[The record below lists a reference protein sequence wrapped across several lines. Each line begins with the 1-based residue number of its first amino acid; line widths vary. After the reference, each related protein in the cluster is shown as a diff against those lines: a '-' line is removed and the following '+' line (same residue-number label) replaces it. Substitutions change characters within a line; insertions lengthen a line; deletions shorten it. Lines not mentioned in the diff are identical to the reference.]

1 MTMES
6 DEAEEEEDEERRN
19 NNTKRDFEALEI
31 TSTFASVCAA
41 SLSAVALSQEVLNS
55 EDSEDSDNF
64 DLRKL
69 PRRQRIDYDHG
80 RVTKQLYDDWLGP
93 TPRFDDDKFK
103 LIFRI
108 LKDRYLRIRED
119 VVNAKIPF
127 YIPKR
132 DAVGRRGAC
141 LDARLLL
148 PLKVLAYG
156 VVANAFFDQFQMS
169 DTFMRHC
176 LLQFD
181 RMMDKLYR
189 EEYLR
194 LPTPEDLKNINNL
207 HHHVHGKEGM
217 FGSLDCMHVYWNK
230 CPMAWQGSYKGAKG
244 KPTVVLEAISD
255 YNLWFWHA
263 SFGFCG
269 SLNDKTIF
277 DLSPFLERLVDG
289 TFSSKEKEAGLIPF
303 KISSRE
309 FNQLYILVDGIYPP
323 FSRFVRG
330 MNVPIYTAEKKF
342 TKWQESTRKDIERAF
357 GVLQGKFQYIARPI
371 EDHGLEQIGKRVK
384 TCLILHN
391 MCVADRIMGGVH
403 ARYNPAARFSTE
415 EASSVEVPSDRERVQ
430 GGPLDPKERSYIGLR
445 KETRQE
451 QELITK
457 RVQWRLLADPVQH
470 VRLHEALLN
479 TFK

>member
-1 MTMES
+1 MDS
-6 DEAEEEEDEERRN
+6 DEEEERRQN
-19 NNTKRDFEALEI
+19 NSKRDFEALEI
-31 TSTFASVCAA
+31 SSTFAAVGAA
-41 SLSAVALSQEVLNS
+41 TLCAVAISQSFQNSENS
-55 EDSEDSDNF
+55 EDSDSF

-69 PRRQRIDYDHG
+69 PRRPRTIYDHE
-80 RVTKQLYDDWLGP
+80 RVTQQLYDDWLGP
-93 TPRFDDDKFK
+93 TRRFDDDKFK

-108 LKDRYLRIRED
+108 SKVRYVKIRDD
-119 VVNAKIPF
+119 VVSSKIPF
-127 YIPKR
+127 YMPKS

-148 PLKVLAYG
+148 PLKVVAYG
-156 VVANAFFDQFQMS
+156 VAPSAFVDQFQMS
-169 DTFMRHC
+169 DSFMRDC
-176 LLQFD
+176 LIQFD
-181 RMMDKLYR
+181 LMMEKLYQ

-207 HHHVHGKEGM
+207 HNHVHGKEGM

-230 CPMAWQGSYKGAKG
+230 CPMAWQGSYTGAKG

-263 SFGFCG
+263 SFGYCG

-277 DLSPFLERLVDG
+277 DLSPFLEKLVDG
-289 TFSSKEKEAGLIPF
+289 TFSAKEKEAGFMPY
-303 KISSRE
+303 KISSKE

-330 MNVPIYTAEKKF
+330 MNVPIYRAEKKF

-357 GVLQGKFQYIARPI
+357 GVLQGKFQYMARPI
-371 EDHGLEQIGKRVK
+371 DDHGLEQIGKRVK

-391 MCVADRIMGGVH
+391 MCVADRIMGSVH
-403 ARYNPAARFSTE
+403 ARYNPAAKFNTE

-430 GGPLDPKERSYIGLR
+430 GGPLDPKDSSYIGLQE
-445 KETRQE
+445 ETRQE
-451 QELITK
+451 QELITVGH
-457 RVQWRLLADPVQH
+457 RHIVFNRSSS
-470 VRLHEALLN
+470 
-479 TFK
+479 